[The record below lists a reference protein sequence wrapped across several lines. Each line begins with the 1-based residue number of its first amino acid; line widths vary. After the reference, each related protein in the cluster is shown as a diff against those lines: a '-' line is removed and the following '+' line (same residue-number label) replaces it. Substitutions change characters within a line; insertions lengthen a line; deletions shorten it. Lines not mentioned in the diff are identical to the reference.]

1 MPNKTTSSITTDNNN
16 KKNDT
21 ASSAESIK
29 NAIASFK
36 QNPYYSPLYDCDVN
50 YFRYK
55 FSPDSLTIKSAVA
68 IKSIDIKPLKKDEST
83 TTTTKLVEPLK
94 VVNNSTK
101 PTQTKAT
108 PTTTTIP
115 NNPLVKSKSMI
126 TKAQTETTTTTTNI
140 SLTSKDDNP
149 KSSSSSSSSNKSST
163 AAAAALKKSKS
174 IIALNKKDGND
185 SKFKKSVKF
194 KNEDS
199 VKVIKPVTTLLEA
212 ANTAKS
218 KPTTTV
224 AAAVATKP
232 TTTPVVTNQQIIKT
246 PSTTNTTNTIKAQ
259 PVKPNTTTT
268 TTTINKTVSNKLIQ
282 TKQQETSKSLNN
294 ISKQVVIVSP
304 NLDSSIKSS
313 TSTTSTTCNTK
324 PIELKNNITNN
335 NNSNKTN
342 SKSTEQIKSIANKVT
357 TTPIKPIEQPVI
369 VKPNAVKPT
378 VTTNAESIKA
388 ATTTKNITTTT
399 TTNNNVIDKPV
410 IVSTTTTTT
419 NIEANKT
426 PIKNVTILA
435 AQLKVEPI
443 PPVTPIIATTNN
455 KNKVTNNINKTPKA
469 TSVIVSPQPQSSI
482 TLIKPKTLSLKNSS
496 PISNPTTTTCKK
508 KLNNTF
514 SKSFNHTNHLLIN
527 DYENLF
533 DFNSSEVERSKSPDL
548 NYRLSNLNQEMKL
561 LQRNNTNT
569 PNKESSSAAAAA
581 PPIIT
586 NQIVSTNRKTSP
598 VLKSVTFSNL
608 NDHSNLDL
616 TPIIKSPILPQP
628 QLALP
633 KSASFKIIEEN
644 KNINQQALIDQ
655 SIEAASV
662 ALLAASMSNNNN
674 NNTQSSSVYLTTPS
688 PVTPSLIL
696 TPPPISPSLVTTPTP
711 TSTPTN
717 LTIDTIDTI
726 TTIGNNNNNE
736 YLSDLEPSDSIYNI
750 TKPESPSEQ
759 PILSPEINQ
768 LGEEDE
774 DEKTIISTSPLIGDQ
789 VKI

>member
-16 KKNDT
+16 NNNNNNNKKNDT
-21 ASSAESIK
+21 TSSAESIK

-83 TTTTKLVEPLK
+83 TTTTTTKVAEPLK

-101 PTQTKAT
+101 LTQTK
-108 PTTTTIP
+108 TTTTTTTP
-115 NNPLVKSKSMI
+115 NNPIAKSKSMI
-126 TKAQTETTTTTTNI
+126 TKAQTETTNI
-140 SLTSKDDNP
+140 SPTSKDDNP
-149 KSSSSSSSSNKSST
+149 KSSSSSSSNKSST
-163 AAAAALKKSKS
+163 AAAALKKSKS

-199 VKVIKPVTTLLEA
+199 VKVIKPVATLLEP

-218 KPTTTV
+218 KPTVAAVAV
-224 AAAVATKP
+224 AAAAVVATKP
-232 TTTPVVTNQQIIKT
+232 TTTPIVTNQQIIKT
-246 PSTTNTTNTIKAQ
+246 PSTTNTTTTTNTVKAQ
-259 PVKPNTTTT
+259 PVKPNTTT
-268 TTTINKTVSNKLIQ
+268 INNKTVSNKLIQ

-294 ISKQVVIVSP
+294 ISKQVVFVSP

-313 TSTTSTTCNTK
+313 TTTASTHNTK
-324 PIELKNNITNN
+324 PITTTNN
-335 NNSNKTN
+335 NNNKTN
-342 SKSTEQIKSIANKVT
+342 SKSTDQIKSIANKVT
-357 TTPIKPIEQPVI
+357 TTTPTKPIEQPVI

-378 VTTNAESIKA
+378 VTTNTESIKA
-388 ATTTKNITTTT
+388 ATATTTT
-399 TTNNNVIDKPV
+399 TTTKINNVIDKPV
-410 IVSTTTTTT
+410 IVSATN

-443 PPVTPIIATTNN
+443 QPVTPIIATTNN
-455 KNKVTNNINKTPKA
+455 KNKVTNNNKATKA

-496 PISNPTTTTCKK
+496 PISNPTTTTTTTCKK

-569 PNKESSSAAAAA
+569 PNKESSA

-586 NQIVSTNRKTSP
+586 NQIVSINRKPSP

-608 NDHSNLDL
+608 NDHNNLDL

-674 NNTQSSSVYLTTPS
+674 NNTQSSSVYLTTP
-688 PVTPSLIL
+688 PPITPSLIL

-726 TTIGNNNNNE
+726 TTISNNNNNNNNE
-736 YLSDLEPSDSIYNI
+736 YLSDLEPSDSIYNV

-759 PILSPEINQ
+759 PILSPEINKQ
-768 LGEEDE
+768 EEDE